1 MLCVTVE
8 VIMDLERDHTIAE
21 TFPLFLQNRS
31 VWVCAYFF
39 YMPFPEFNV
48 VERIKSVS
56 RVGRKGGTKVL
67 MYGRKSPWVP
77 TLTEL
82 FPKIQ
87 ADAGSFVLLCPIKL
101 GEQFL
106 LSSFREF
113 VHDGCLDHGLSGSWT
128 KEMQAVRKLSV

>member
-39 YMPFPEFNV
+39 LHPLPRV
-48 VERIKSVS
+48 QCVERIKSVS

-67 MYGRKSPWVP
+67 RYGRKSPWVP

-87 ADAGSFVLLCPIKL
+87 ADAGS
-101 GEQFL
+101 
-106 LSSFREF
+106 
-113 VHDGCLDHGLSGSWT
+113 
-128 KEMQAVRKLSV
+128 